1 MNFYPQPLVF
11 LSEKTKIMKTIFHKS
26 TERGHANHGWLDS
39 HHSFSFAH
47 FYDPEKIHFGALRV
61 LNDDIVQGGMGFG
74 THPHDNMEIISIPLS
89 GDLEHK
95 DSMGNTGVI
104 RQNDVQLMSAG
115 TGIQHSEYNKNKD
128 KLVNFLQIWVFPKK
142 KNIVPRYDQQT
153 FKPEDRVNKLQ
164 EIVSPA
170 DGGVHINQDA
180 WFYLTDLE
188 KGKNVNYT
196 LHDKS
201 HGVYVFVI
209 DGDVNVNGTALNKKD
224 GLGVSETDS
233 LSIKADSNSKVLLME
248 VPML

>member
-1 MNFYPQPLVF
+1 
-11 LSEKTKIMKTIFHKS
+11 MKTIFHKS

>member
-1 MNFYPQPLVF
+1 
-11 LSEKTKIMKTIFHKS
+11 MKTTFHKS

-47 FYDPEKIHFGALRV
+47 FYDPDKIHFGALRV

-74 THPHDNMEIISIPLS
+74 LHPHDNMEIISIPLS

-95 DSMGNTGVI
+95 DSMGNAGVI
-104 RQNDVQLMSAG
+104 RQNDVQIMSAG

-142 KNIVPRYDQQT
+142 KNITPRYDQKT
-153 FKPEDRVNKLQ
+153 FEPADRVNTLQ
-164 EIVSPA
+164 EIVSPNE
-170 DGGVHINQDA
+170 GGVHINQDA

-188 KGKNVNYT
+188 AGKSVKYD

-201 HGVYVFVI
+201 HGVYAFVI
-209 DGDVNVNGTALNKKD
+209 DGKVDINGQALDKKD

-233 LSIKADSNSKVLLME
+233 LSIKADSNSKLLLME